1 MAEFVKAVETS
12 TGNIV
17 RVPAAHLEIFPELL
31 KPAPSTKAVAAKK
44 EGAK

>member
-1 MAEFVKAVETS
+1 MAEFVKAVEIA

-17 RVPAAHLEIFPELL
+17 RVPAAHLDIFPDLL
-31 KPAPSTKAVAAKK
+31 KSAPSTKAAAKK